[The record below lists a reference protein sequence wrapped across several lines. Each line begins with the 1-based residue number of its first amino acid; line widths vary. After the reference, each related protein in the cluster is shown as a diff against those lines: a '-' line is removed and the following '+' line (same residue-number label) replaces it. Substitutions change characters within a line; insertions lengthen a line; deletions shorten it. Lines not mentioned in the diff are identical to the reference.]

1 MQMVEIR
8 VTIFV
13 LLLYFS
19 FSGCRPTL
27 TCINLLKDKM
37 NNACLYIDI
46 YYLWN
51 NFNMFMLWSYSVKRG
66 I

>member
-51 NFNMFMLWSYSVKRG
+51 NFNMFML
-66 I
+66 